1 MERYPF
7 YPPGFMRAE
16 QTMNMNVAHH
26 HDHHDHRDN
35 CDLPLAM
42 SYVPMQNW
50 REIYECDKALLRG
63 TVFCELD
70 KPFRG
75 SAR

>member
-1 MERYPF
+1 MIFLERYPY

-16 QTMNMNVAHH
+16 QTMNINK
-26 HDHHDHRDN
+26 N
-35 CDLPLAM
+35 PTICDELPLA
-42 SYVPMQNW
+42 QATIGKQKW
-50 REIYECDKALLRG
+50 REIYERDKALMRG
-63 TVFCELD
+63 TIFCELD

>member
-16 QTMNMNVAHH
+16 QTINMSEVHH
-26 HDHHDHRDN
+26 VHRDN

-42 SYVPMQNW
+42 AYVPMQHF
-50 REIYECDKALLRG
+50 RDVYECDKALMRG

>member
-16 QTMNMNVAHH
+16 QTINISNAHH
-26 HDHHDHRDN
+26 HEHRDD

-42 SYVPMQNW
+42 AYVPRQNW
-50 REIYECDKALLRG
+50 RDIYECDKALMRG

-75 SAR
+75 SSR

>member
-16 QTMNMNVAHH
+16 QTMNMNVSHQNNH
-26 HDHHDHRDN
+26 SDN

-42 SYVPMQNW
+42 AYVPMQSFG
-50 REIYECDKALLRG
+50 EIYECDKALMRG
-63 TVFCELD
+63 TIFCELD

>member
-16 QTMNMNVAHH
+16 ETSNMNVMHHNAHH
-26 HDHHDHRDN
+26 DN

-42 SYVPMQNW
+42 AYVPMQSW
-50 REIYECDKALLRG
+50 REIYECDKALMRG
-63 TVFCELD
+63 TLFCELD

-75 SAR
+75 SDR

>member
-1 MERYPF
+1 MDRYPF
-7 YPPGFMRAE
+7 YPPGLMRAE
-16 QTMNMNVAHH
+16 QTMNMTHQ
-26 HDHHDHRDN
+26 HDRRDD
-35 CDLPLAM
+35 CELPLAM
-42 SYVPMQNW
+42 SFVAMQNF
-50 REIYECDKALLRG
+50 REIYECDKALMRG

>member
-16 QTMNMNVAHH
+16 QTMNTDAAHRGS
-26 HDHHDHRDN
+26 DK
-35 CDLPLAM
+35 PLAM
-42 SYVPMQNW
+42 AYVPRQHF
-50 REIYECDKALLRG
+50 REVYECDKALMRG
-63 TVFCELD
+63 TIFCELD

>member
-16 QTMNMNVAHH
+16 QTINVTTPRRNNDADCH
-26 HDHHDHRDN
+26 N
-35 CDLPLAM
+35 LPLAM
-42 SYVPMQNW
+42 AYVPMQTW
-50 REIYECDKALLRG
+50 QEIYECDKALMRG

>member
-16 QTMNMNVAHH
+16 QTMNTNVTHH
-26 HDHHDHRDN
+26 NRE
-35 CDLPLAM
+35 LPLAM
-42 SYVPMQNW
+42 AYVQTQNW
-50 REIYECDKALLRG
+50 RDIYECDKALMRG
-63 TVFCELD
+63 TVFSELD

-75 SAR
+75 SER

>member
-16 QTMNMNVAHH
+16 QTMNVNTPHHH
-26 HDHHDHRDN
+26 HDDN
-35 CDLPLAM
+35 CHELPIAM
-42 SYVPMQNW
+42 AYVPMQNW
-50 REIYECDKALLRG
+50 RDVYECDKALMRG

-75 SAR
+75 SSR